1 MSSAVRLPR
10 ELLEFLN
17 LPGPQSLIIR
27 GPPGSGKSTLCLAL
41 LEASPGHRIL
51 LTSRVSRE
59 EFRREFPWMGEN
71 GMGSLEIID
80 TSETEVSVDGVARAA
95 AEAALVTDARPSER
109 RALSE
114 FLQLPSAV
122 QEAWSRIPTG
132 GPSTI
137 VIDSWDALVEQYLGI
152 HGRTTHDGI
161 DRAEIERMLLRRMAR
176 SRAHLVLA
184 LEREDQTQLDY
195 LANGVIVTRREMT
208 DDRLERWLLLPKL
221 RGVRVANASYPFTV
235 EGARFQCIDPVRA
248 YAELRRGAF
257 EPEPDALPGLI
268 WPGSRTFAESFG
280 RLPVGKITLI
290 ETDDDLPDFVL
301 QFILGPIVGQTMH
314 AGGHVIMIP
323 SGALTP
329 SELWAGIEGAV
340 PRARVPDLLRILD
353 ASGQLQRTVSRV
365 NKDLAPSVV
374 SPKSLAPTG
383 PEDDPTDSELSRWL
397 RGGSAPGLG
406 VIYGSGLESLAGAM
420 KMPLTE
426 EMAAGLPGSI
436 QTSLGAGNVHLVAVV
451 KPDSLLFR
459 PLRSLAAIHLRLH
472 WRQGRVFVYGLKPWT
487 PGYVLTESAN
497 GGPYDLLRVV

>member
-195 LANGVIVTRREMT
+195 LANGVFVTRREMT

-221 RGVRVANASYPFTV
+221 RG
-235 EGARFQCIDPVRA
+235 
-248 YAELRRGAF
+248 
-257 EPEPDALPGLI
+257 
-268 WPGSRTFAESFG
+268 
-280 RLPVGKITLI
+280 
-290 ETDDDLPDFVL
+290 
-301 QFILGPIVGQTMH
+301 
-314 AGGHVIMIP
+314 
-323 SGALTP
+323 
-329 SELWAGIEGAV
+329 
-340 PRARVPDLLRILD
+340 
-353 ASGQLQRTVSRV
+353 
-365 NKDLAPSVV
+365 
-374 SPKSLAPTG
+374 
-383 PEDDPTDSELSRWL
+383 
-397 RGGSAPGLG
+397 
-406 VIYGSGLESLAGAM
+406 
-420 KMPLTE
+420 
-426 EMAAGLPGSI
+426 
-436 QTSLGAGNVHLVAVV
+436 
-451 KPDSLLFR
+451 
-459 PLRSLAAIHLRLH
+459 
-472 WRQGRVFVYGLKPWT
+472 
-487 PGYVLTESAN
+487 
-497 GGPYDLLRVV
+497 